1 MDRDLFENAL
11 ESRSL
16 GSCGCRWRTTRYPSV
31 ELARNQNIAGQPQC
45 ISNSL
50 DSIVCMHA
58 RVCVCVHEQVLVG
71 MCKFECAC
79 VCVCVCV
86 GVCVGVRFSFSFA
99 QKHDATLISHSSRLP
114 PQAQLCLKSVALCV
128 CVCVCVYLYLPHTE
142 DQNEFLTNKV
152 RSFLGSED
160 ILAGP
165 HFVFTEIT
173 S

>member
-16 GSCGCRWRTTRYPSV
+16 GSCGCRWRTTRYPSM

-79 VCVCVCV
+79 VCVCVC
-86 GVCVGVRFSFSFA
+86 GCVCGCPFLFQFCTKTRCDPDFTQLSS
-99 QKHDATLISHSSRLP
+99 ATSSS
-114 PQAQLCLKSVALCV
+114 AVFKECGSVCV
-128 CVCVCVYLYLPHTE
+128 CVCVCTWDDIVCRYLWKSLSVWMMYTC
-142 DQNEFLTNKV
+142 
-152 RSFLGSED
+152 SE
-160 ILAGP
+160 ATW
-165 HFVFTEIT
+165 V
-173 S
+173 